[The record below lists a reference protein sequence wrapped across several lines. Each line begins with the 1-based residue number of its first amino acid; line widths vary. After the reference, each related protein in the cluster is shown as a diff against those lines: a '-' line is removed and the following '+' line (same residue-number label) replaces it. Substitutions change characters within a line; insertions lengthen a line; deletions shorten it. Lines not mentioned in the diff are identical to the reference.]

1 MASAADTK
9 KNKQQGD
16 FLETSD
22 TEESLLPSGGTIADI
37 AESATLKK
45 QKNGPQK
52 DCVIA
57 PLGGIVTVA
66 IPAASELERHEYQD
80 ESSFVEI
87 NKE

>member
-1 MASAADTK
+1 MGISAMASAADTK
-9 KNKQQGD
+9 KNKQQGE

-66 IPAASELERHEYQD
+66 IPAAS
-80 ESSFVEI
+80 
-87 NKE
+87 